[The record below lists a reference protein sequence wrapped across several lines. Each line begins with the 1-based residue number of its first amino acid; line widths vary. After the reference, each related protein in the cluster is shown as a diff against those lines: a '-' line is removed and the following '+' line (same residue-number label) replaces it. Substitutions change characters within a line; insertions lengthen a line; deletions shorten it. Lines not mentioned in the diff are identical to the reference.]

1 MPKNK
6 QNIIIIIPQ
15 RLTYVAGYMFSSK
28 AHADGDVEAVEMLR
42 ALVTLRYRNVY
53 WDGQKDGDVHRD
65 HRPGSVTS
73 NSK

>member
-28 AHADGDVEAVEMLR
+28 AHADSDVEAVEMLR
-42 ALVTLRYRNVY
+42 ALVTLRYRDVY
-53 WDGQKDGDVHRD
+53 
-65 HRPGSVTS
+65 
-73 NSK
+73 